1 MQYHQVEAVTIK
13 SPCYLLLVEIFI
25 WIFSYFFKIRCSHNN
40 CGIAIFQKDIHWTD
54 IYCYLCCL
62 NLNTMISINVE
73 KNWFPG
79 SRNHNMLMQP
89 APFKKTLIESM
100 RLTVTSLKSI
110 DFLTSLNIYSINTV
124 QISIDLIAATDIVA
138 TLSSTTRAYGGYV
151 IKITS
156 KQSRLNQLFEG
167 SQLYKFRYPKLWKPE
182 GLAFL

>member
-1 MQYHQVEAVTIK
+1 
-13 SPCYLLLVEIFI
+13 
-25 WIFSYFFKIRCSHNN
+25 
-40 CGIAIFQKDIHWTD
+40 
-54 IYCYLCCL
+54 
-62 NLNTMISINVE
+62 
-73 KNWFPG
+73 
-79 SRNHNMLMQP
+79 MLMQP
-89 APFKKTLIESM
+89 APFKNALFESM

-167 SQLYKFRYPKLWKPE
+167 SQLYKFRYPKLWKLE